1 MIIFSISLALFIIF
15 KKVNS
20 LSVKMS
26 VEFIGARNQNR
37 TFFFTKH
44 HEKTFERNDDAV
56 GVITIKVRASR
67 TNEST

>member
-37 TFFFTKH
+37 TFFLLSTMKKH
-44 HEKTFERNDDAV
+44 LKEMTMQLV
-56 GVITIKVRASR
+56 
-67 TNEST
+67 